1 MGSRSRK
8 GSKARSRAR
17 RGRVRGEEGRPL
29 PSSRRQYAVL
39 SAVARFAPRPP
50 SCRARGGTT
59 GPLRCVA
66 AFGASAACR
75 LWSVMKSPRHTMQP
89 WNARR
94 CGGRGLSPFPFSGCF
109 VTGQGINACLLRA
122 SCSLP
127 TSTHSPVRARA
138 RVRARSREANSTR
151 VLPAPAEC
159 GHLESHAY
167 AVSIT
172 GPIFCQL
179 CRGPS
184 EPAVG
189 ISVDSECMRAF
200 CSSIL
205 MQACREFPYQ
215 HICWRRPACQVATK
229 SRPSSMSH

>member
-1 MGSRSRK
+1 MQTVECDEVATAHDAAVERQALRWTRSQ
-8 GSKARSRAR
+8 SIPFLWLFCD
-17 RGRVRGEEGRPL
+17 RPRDKRM
-29 PSSRRQYAVL
+29 PP
-39 SAVARFAPRPP
+39 ARF
-50 SCRARGGTT
+50 
-59 GPLRCVA
+59 
-66 AFGASAACR
+66 
-75 LWSVMKSPRHTMQP
+75 
-89 WNARR
+89 
-94 CGGRGLSPFPFSGCF
+94 
-109 VTGQGINACLLRA
+109 LL
-122 SCSLP
+122 LP